1 MVTSLVPDEETL
13 LRQQQSGLRV
23 VDWPSVSRVVLNQR
37 VQTND
42 PRGECCTTNYSAV
55 WDLDEEL
62 IAFVA
67 DNLFC
72 NTTVETLT
80 ESVLAPWREW
90 ETNTQV
96 LNRVHR
102 HGKDK
107 SERYYSGNFPGVTSI
122 IRDPMD
128 VMLMLRRCFQPF
140 LSTLLD
146 SEQMYVV
153 RAGVDQN
160 LIEKQ
165 NHPDDAIDPVESIL
179 LSDDKE
185 FYDSEE
191 GEIDVSGD
199 EVASGFAV
207 LNNPI
212 LPKYK
217 SSFWASV
224 SLPPENI
231 THMHSAPHTDG
242 AHPGRASVYTL
253 SKNKSYHVTAT
264 TFNRMRV
271 SELTI
276 LNSQTLQ
283 QNHGGEVQKVQEEKI
298 EAGESPLSGWLNT
311 TTNRF
316 SDVLAMAYNAHNRF
330 TMYPSNRLHTAF
342 IPDAKLLHSD
352 PAIGRLSLNTFWET
366 YLPKEDRNFCTEV
379 TANAARALFDKIP
392 SVVPL
397 TAEEVLGLC
406 RGCSAWPNYCGWCA
420 ATMSCNPHG
429 KSCPRNEIV
438 GAFGAHSELTCED
451 AAAQVAD
458 CVSHTSCKSCSTAGC
473 TWCGGVGVCK
483 PSSIAPSSSSALI
496 SGDKQFDE
504 ETQSRANNK
513 ATCNELVNPALAIG
527 PLQPEKCK
535 KGFIHV
541 NCSPFLYCHTCVK
554 SGCAWCAD
562 RKECVPATDEPCVRR
577 GSEASGGN
585 GCGSEE
591 RGDGDGGG
599 GDIDSADITG
609 GGSSDSAVVSGRGVD
624 IRRAASSTAS
634 TSSGVTLSDID
645 KCPVVHTEP
654 KQKNER
660 SREDCQQLTKCDNC
674 IDHSGCAW
682 CIDPKDKE
690 NAGGKCVLDKQRAC
704 DSPSDHVA
712 KVQLAGPETTKSK
725 CPAPILLLPTPKPQY
740 EVRVLAEHFVE
751 DLPNSSHVVG
761 SVAQIQTFADFNN
774 VLSLHGDGT
783 GLPVIIGFRSRQWCE
798 TCKKSEPH
806 FKKLAEKFKNRAAF
820 YDIEFDSGQSKLMQH
835 LGIVYDGERRMYYKE
850 SDALLQSS
858 QMNFYVQVYE
868 SSVLVGGTYTDATS
882 GDLEQ
887 LETTIATI
895 ADESEK
901 KGTYVGKN
909 CVGEKSLR
917 EFFSKNDPTKNI
929 DDVKSLSKKFQWKTA
944 KLMRQ
949 LGKLYDVCPQCWPQC
964 ISTHHATV
972 DVAN

>member
-1 MVTSLVPDEETL
+1 MRILLDVCVRMSLVSVMFENCQVLSSVISVFTYLLQIEKAIYLLEPGQVTVHNCQLSSALHNFVSTYSFLQTKKSLLAQLTRSFNNDNSPSPLSLPHPQQQQSIMVNKHFFATLLIWCCHHMVTSLVPDEETL

-96 LNRVHR
+96 MNRVHR

-153 RAGVDQN
+153 RAGVEQN

-165 NHPDDAIDPVESIL
+165 NHRDDAIDPVESIL
-179 LSDDKE
+179 LSDDE
-185 FYDSEE
+185 EVYDSEE
-191 GEIDVSGD
+191 EEIDVSGD

-253 SKNKSYHVTAT
+253 SKNKSYHATAT

-276 LNSQTLQ
+276 LNTQTLQ

-379 TANAARALFDKIP
+379 TANAARTLFDKIP

-420 ATMSCNPHG
+420 ATMSCNSHG
-429 KSCPRNEIV
+429 ESFRPNAVTHQLWFRLQ
-438 GAFGAHSELTCED
+438 FG
-451 AAAQVAD
+451 
-458 CVSHTSCKSCSTAGC
+458 
-473 TWCGGVGVCK
+473 
-483 PSSIAPSSSSALI
+483 
-496 SGDKQFDE
+496 
-504 ETQSRANNK
+504 
-513 ATCNELVNPALAIG
+513 
-527 PLQPEKCK
+527 LQ
-535 KGFIHV
+535 
-541 NCSPFLYCHTCVK
+541 
-554 SGCAWCAD
+554 
-562 RKECVPATDEPCVRR
+562 
-577 GSEASGGN
+577 
-585 GCGSEE
+585 
-591 RGDGDGGG
+591 
-599 GDIDSADITG
+599 
-609 GGSSDSAVVSGRGVD
+609 
-624 IRRAASSTAS
+624 
-634 TSSGVTLSDID
+634 
-645 KCPVVHTEP
+645 
-654 KQKNER
+654 
-660 SREDCQQLTKCDNC
+660 
-674 IDHSGCAW
+674 
-682 CIDPKDKE
+682 
-690 NAGGKCVLDKQRAC
+690 
-704 DSPSDHVA
+704 
-712 KVQLAGPETTKSK
+712 
-725 CPAPILLLPTPKPQY
+725 
-740 EVRVLAEHFVE
+740 
-751 DLPNSSHVVG
+751 
-761 SVAQIQTFADFNN
+761 
-774 VLSLHGDGT
+774 
-783 GLPVIIGFRSRQWCE
+783 
-798 TCKKSEPH
+798 
-806 FKKLAEKFKNRAAF
+806 
-820 YDIEFDSGQSKLMQH
+820 
-835 LGIVYDGERRMYYKE
+835 
-850 SDALLQSS
+850 
-858 QMNFYVQVYE
+858 
-868 SSVLVGGTYTDATS
+868 
-882 GDLEQ
+882 
-887 LETTIATI
+887 
-895 ADESEK
+895 
-901 KGTYVGKN
+901 
-909 CVGEKSLR
+909 
-917 EFFSKNDPTKNI
+917 FSKDRLP
-929 DDVKSLSKKFQWKTA
+929 
-944 KLMRQ
+944 
-949 LGKLYDVCPQCWPQC
+949 
-964 ISTHHATV
+964 
-972 DVAN
+972 